1 MVGARSTPAGAWILL
16 SVAVLAVSS
25 GGIVLQEMHMVP
37 PILRASWR
45 MQGTALVLLPGF
57 VYQSIK
63 SDYGIPDGKETIALL
78 FSSLFLASHFGSW
91 VWSLDNTSLVHSL
104 LFVNTHPLVVVAIM
118 PLLGK
123 AVTRGHLMGVAL
135 GLTGASLALMEV
147 GDGGTASL
155 HGDAAAFIGAVTVV
169 GYLLAGRYLRSE
181 KGMPIFIYAFPV
193 TMMAGVWLTIYSMAA
208 EGTSLSGLTPE
219 SSVLGW
225 IDWSWLPWVAFLS
238 LGPGLCGHTGI
249 NTVLR
254 WVSPIVVSIT
264 MLMEPVLGTLI
275 GLAWTKEVEIGPL
288 TILGGILMIVGAV
301 VVTVQEGAKTDEESP
316 S

>member
-1 MVGARSTPAGAWILL
+1 MVGSRRTPLGAWILL
-16 SVAVLAVSS
+16 AVAVLAVSS
-25 GGIVLQEMHMVP
+25 GGIVLQEMNRIP

-63 SDYGIPDGKETIALL
+63 SDYGIPERNESIALL
-78 FSSLFLASHFGSW
+78 LSSLFLALHFGSW

-104 LFVNTHPLVVVAIM
+104 LFVNTHPLVLVAIM

-123 AVTRGHLMGVAL
+123 AVTRGHMAGVAI
-135 GLTGASLALMEV
+135 GLTGAFFALMEV

-193 TMMAGVWLTIYSMAA
+193 TILAGAWLSLYSMAA
-208 EGTSLSGLTPE
+208 EGTSPSGLTPE
-219 SSVLGW
+219 SSILGW
-225 IDWSWLPWVAFLS
+225 LDWAWLPWVAFLS
-238 LGPGLCGHTGI
+238 IGPGLCGHTGI

-275 GLAWTKEVEIGPL
+275 GLAWTGEADIGPL
-288 TILGGILMIVGAV
+288 TILGGFLMIVGAV

>member
-1 MVGARSTPAGAWILL
+1 M
-16 SVAVLAVSS
+16 
-25 GGIVLQEMHMVP
+25 LQEMNRIP

-57 VYQSIK
+57 VYQSLK
-63 SDYGIPDGKETIALL
+63 SDYGIPERKETIALL
-78 FSSLFLASHFGSW
+78 LSSFFLALHFGSW

-104 LFVNTHPLVVVAIM
+104 LFVNTHPLVLVAIM

-123 AVTRGHLMGVAL
+123 AVTRGHLVGVAL
-135 GLTGASLALMEV
+135 GLAGAFLALMEV
-147 GDGGTASL
+147 GDGGAASL
-155 HGDAAAFIGAVTVV
+155 HGDAFAFIGAVTVV

-193 TMMAGVWLTIYSMAA
+193 TIMAGVWLTIYSMAA
-208 EGTSLSGLTPE
+208 EGTSLSGLSPE
-219 SSVLGW
+219 SSILGW
-225 IDWSWLPWVAFLS
+225 VDWAWLPWVAFLS

-275 GLAWTKEVEIGPL
+275 GLAWTGEADMGPL
-288 TILGGILMIVGAV
+288 TILGGFLMIFGAV
-301 VVTVQEGAKTDEESP
+301 VVTAQEGVKTDE
-316 S
+316 